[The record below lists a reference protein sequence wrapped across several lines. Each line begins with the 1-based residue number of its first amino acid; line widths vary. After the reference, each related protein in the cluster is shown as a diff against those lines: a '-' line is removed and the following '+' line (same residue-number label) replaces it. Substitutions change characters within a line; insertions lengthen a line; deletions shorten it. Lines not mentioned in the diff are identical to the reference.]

1 MTNGEIMKL
10 AHAAGWQQGSQF
22 DDCGHCSRFDVVAF
36 ARMVAAATEA
46 ENEALRIDA
55 ECFRFWVREAA
66 QAPGAMAALI
76 MSCTTEQEYRDAIIP
91 VMMKSKA
98 AISRA
103 MGE

>member
-1 MTNGEIMKL
+1 MSKQQSEAQRLADRLDRGCSLNMTGRQDQWKASSEL
-10 AHAAGWQQGSQF
+10 RRL
-22 DDCGHCSRFDVVAF
+22 D
-36 ARMVAAATEA
+36 A

-76 MSCTTEQEYRDAIIP
+76 MRCTTEQEYRDAIIP

-103 MGE
+103 MGK

>member
-1 MTNGEIMKL
+1 MSEKQTEAQRL
-10 AHAAGWQQGSQF
+10 AELC
-22 DDCGHCSRFDVVAF
+22 DCE
-36 ARMVAAATEA
+36 VAATVARDILMYETAAELRRLEA

-55 ECFRFWVREAA
+55 ECFRLWVREAA
-66 QAPGAMAALI
+66 QAPGAMATLI

-103 MGE
+103 TG

>member
-1 MTNGEIMKL
+1 MSEKQTEAQRL
-10 AHAAGWQQGSQF
+10 ADLLDRIPPYGHTAA
-22 DDCGHCSRFDVVAF
+22 D
-36 ARMVAAATEA
+36 AAAAAELRRLDA

-66 QAPGAMAALI
+66 QAPCAMASLI
-76 MSCTTEQEYRDAIIP
+76 MKCTTEQEYRDAIIP

-103 MGE
+103 MGK

>member
-1 MTNGEIMKL
+1 MSDKQTEAQRL
-10 AHAAGWQQGSQF
+10 AALCDSE
-22 DDCGHCSRFDVVAF
+22 VVATV
-36 ARMVAAATEA
+36 ARDILMYETAAELRRLEA

-66 QAPGAMAALI
+66 QAPGAMATLI

-103 MGE
+103 TG

>member
-1 MTNGEIMKL
+1 MSEKQTEAQRL
-10 AHAAGWQQGSQF
+10 ADALEQGTYLLSVER
-22 DDCGHCSRFDVVAF
+22 D
-36 ARMVAAATEA
+36 ATASELRRLDA

-66 QAPGAMAALI
+66 RAPGAMATLI

-103 MGE
+103 MGK